1 MRITHGRD
9 DTLTFTFLQEDDE
22 QALHSVEIAAAA
34 SERPSPV
41 SGLLNGHRAAAS
53 VSAGHSEHST
63 VAHSVLDA
71 ELEATLH
78 ARSNGSTAAPAAQ
91 ATLALNGSASMA
103 AVEHAMEH
111 AVSNGRLGGSAA
123 APAADAAPARGS
135 ADAAVREHAVHTST
149 PGHRNGHSAEPSAMR
164 GSSVR
169 LGKPGGAGEDEA
181 AAAHLRRQEQMS
193 ARPGGAYNGAATW
206 DARSPAR
213 GPRGA
218 HALRRTGHVLAP
230 AQVAGAEAEVVTAA
244 YSNLAAAGALEEA
257 LALVEAAV
265 QAGRD
270 DVLSRCAL
278 PLIVIEGLETE

>member
-22 QALHSVEIAAAA
+22 QALHSVEGAAAA

-41 SGLLNGHRAAAS
+41 GGLLNGHRAAAG
-53 VSAGHSEHST
+53 VSGHSEHST

-71 ELEATLH
+71 ELEATLR
-78 ARSNGSTAAPAAQ
+78 ARSNGSAAAPAAQ

-149 PGHRNGHSAEPSAMR
+149 PGHRNGHSAEPPAMR

-169 LGKPGGAGEDEA
+169 LGKPGGAREDEA

-193 ARPGGAYNGAATW
+193 ARPGSAFNGAATW

-213 GPRGA
+213 DPRGA

-278 PLIVIEGLETE
+278 LLIVINKGA